1 MTGKNTGQKTKNKAE
16 EQLTEM
22 ELDEYFITKSFQ
34 SVTES
39 LSLFKDDPL
48 VHSPGKEFFENI
60 VQVKGYL

>member
-1 MTGKNTGQKTKNKAE
+1 
-16 EQLTEM
+16 M

-34 SVTES
+34 NVTES

-48 VHSPGKEFFENI
+48 VHSPGNEFFENI

>member
-1 MTGKNTGQKTKNKAE
+1 
-16 EQLTEM
+16 M

-39 LSLFKDDPL
+39 LTLFKDDPL

>member
-1 MTGKNTGQKTKNKAE
+1 
-16 EQLTEM
+16 M

-60 VQVKGYL
+60 VHVKHHAGIYITVKAKYSGP